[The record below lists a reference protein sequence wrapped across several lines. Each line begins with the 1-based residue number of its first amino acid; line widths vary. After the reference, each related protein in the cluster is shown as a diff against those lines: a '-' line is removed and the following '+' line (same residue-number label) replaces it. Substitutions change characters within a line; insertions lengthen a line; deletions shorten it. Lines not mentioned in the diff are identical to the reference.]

1 MRWNLL
7 QRLGAMVTHCDPPPQ
22 STITV
27 GIILAVVG
35 NLLISVSFQITKLAH
50 NKNQNSQVSY
60 LKLPLWW
67 VSVVAMAGGEV
78 GNFLAYGY
86 APATI
91 VSPLGAVSVIFNAI
105 LSKFFL
111 HEANSWTQYLGVV
124 FALAGSVGVV
134 LGAPYSC
141 EVEVTVD
148 SLLILLQH
156 PGSIAFFACI
166 LCTTVSLGIFGKK
179 RWMEEHVL
187 GYTLICGLL
196 GAITVMSSK
205 GVSTG
210 FRDAFA
216 GNPVWFKSWLVYLLI
231 LAMLGSIF
239 FQMKYLNMA
248 MMTFGSSQVISPSLL
263 RIILSF
269 AAVCCPSV
277 HPTSADLLFRSCQC
291 ILSCLLYRLSLLA

>member
-1 MRWNLL
+1 
-7 QRLGAMVTHCDPPPQ
+7 MVTYCNPPPK
-22 STITV
+22 STIIV
-27 GIILAVVG
+27 GIILAIVG
-35 NLLISVSFQITKLAH
+35 NVLISLSFQITKLAH
-50 NKNQNSQVSY
+50 NKNQHSQISY

-67 VSVVAMAGGEV
+67 VSVFTMAGGEV

-111 HEANSWTQYLGVV
+111 QEANTWSQYLGVV
-124 FALAGSVGVV
+124 FALGGSVGVV

-148 SLLILLQH
+148 SLLNLLQQ
-156 PGSIAFFACI
+156 PAAIVFFVCI
-166 LCTTVSLGIFGKK
+166 LGITVSLGFLVKK
-179 RWMEEHVL
+179 SWMEEHVL

-216 GNPVWFKSWLVYLLI
+216 GNPEWFRSWLVYLLI

-248 MMTFGSSQVISPSLL
+248 MIAFGSSQVLSQGQFNSTCYWAAN
-263 RIILSF
+263 IIF
-269 AAVCCPSV
+269 
-277 HPTSADLLFRSCQC
+277 FIR
-291 ILSCLLYRLSLLA
+291 

>member
-1 MRWNLL
+1 
-7 QRLGAMVTHCDPPPQ
+7 MVSTCTPPPQ
-22 STITV
+22 STVIV
-27 GIILAVVG
+27 GVILAIVG

-50 NKNQNSQVSY
+50 NKNQNTQVSY

-67 VSVVAMAGGEV
+67 VSVVTMAGGEV

-105 LSKFFL
+105 FAKFFL
-111 HEANSWTQYLGVV
+111 QEANAWWQYLGVL
-124 FALAGSVGVV
+124 FALGGSVGVV

-141 EVEVTVD
+141 EYEVTVD
-148 SLLILLQH
+148 SLIELLRQ
-156 PGSIAFFACI
+156 PEAIAFFVCV
-166 LCTTVSLGIFGKK
+166 LVVTGYLGLFAKK
-179 RWMEEHVL
+179 SWMEEHVL

-216 GNPVWFKSWLVYLLI
+216 GNPVWFKSWLVYILI

-248 MMTFGSSQVISPSLL
+248 MIAFGSSQV
-263 RIILSF
+263 
-269 AAVCCPSV
+269 
-277 HPTSADLLFRSCQC
+277 
-291 ILSCLLYRLSLLA
+291 LSLCLRAQPHFVLWLPMRPRQFPDLF

>member
-1 MRWNLL
+1 
-7 QRLGAMVTHCDPPPQ
+7 MVTQCNPPPK
-22 STITV
+22 STIII
-27 GIILAVVG
+27 GIILAIVG
-35 NLLISVSFQITKLAH
+35 NVLISVSFQITKLAH
-50 NKNQNSQVSY
+50 NKNQQSQVSY

-67 VSVVAMAGGEV
+67 VSVVTMASGEV

-111 HEANSWTQYLGVV
+111 QEANSWSQYLGVV
-124 FALAGSVGVV
+124 FALGGSVGVV

-148 SLLILLQH
+148 SLLGLLQQ
-156 PGSIAFFACI
+156 PLSIAFFVCI
-166 LCTTVSLGIFGKK
+166 FCITGSLGFLGKK
-179 RWMEEHVL
+179 SWMEEHVI

-216 GNPVWFKSWLVYLLI
+216 GNPVWFKSWLVYVLI

-248 MMTFGSSQVISPSLL
+248 MIAFGSSQVLPALASSSLVPL
-263 RIILSF
+263 LL
-269 AAVCCPSV
+269 CPA
-277 HPTSADLLFRSCQC
+277 SADLVLRLFQC
-291 ILSCLLYRLSLLA
+291 ISYYLSYHLSLPE

>member
-1 MRWNLL
+1 
-7 QRLGAMVTHCDPPPQ
+7 MVSTCTPPPQ
-22 STITV
+22 STVIV
-27 GIILAVVG
+27 GVILAIVG

-50 NKNQNSQVSY
+50 NKNQNTQVSY

-67 VSVVAMAGGEV
+67 VSVVTMAGGEV

-105 LSKFFL
+105 FAKFFL
-111 HEANSWTQYLGVV
+111 QEANTWWQYLGVL
-124 FALAGSVGVV
+124 FALGGSVGVV

-141 EVEVTVD
+141 EYEVTVD
-148 SLLILLQH
+148 SLIELLRQ
-156 PGSIAFFACI
+156 PEAIAFFVCV
-166 LCTTVSLGIFGKK
+166 LVVTGYLGLFAKK
-179 RWMEEHVL
+179 SWMEEHVL

-216 GNPVWFKSWLVYLLI
+216 GNPVWFKSWLVYILI

-248 MMTFGSSQVISPSLL
+248 MIAFGSSQV
-263 RIILSF
+263 
-269 AAVCCPSV
+269 
-277 HPTSADLLFRSCQC
+277 
-291 ILSCLLYRLSLLA
+291 LSLCLRVQPHLVLRLPMRPRQFPDLF

>member
-1 MRWNLL
+1 
-7 QRLGAMVTHCDPPPQ
+7 MVTDCTPPPE
-22 STITV
+22 STIVV
-27 GIILAVVG
+27 GVILAIVG

-67 VSVVAMAGGEV
+67 VSVVTMAGGEV

-111 HEANSWTQYLGVV
+111 QEANSWAQYLGVV

-141 EVEVTVD
+141 EVEVTAG
-148 SLLILLQH
+148 SLLVLLQQ
-156 PGSIAFFACI
+156 PTSVAFFAFV
-166 LCTTVSLGIFGKK
+166 LCVTLSLAIFGKES
-179 RWMEEHVL
+179 WMEQHVL

-216 GNPVWFKSWLVYLLI
+216 GNPEWFRSWLVYILI

-239 FQMKYLNMA
+239 FQMKYLNRA
-248 MMTFGSSQVISPSLL
+248 MMTFGSSQVCRVSSSSHPSPSPA
-263 RIILSF
+263 S
-269 AAVCCPSV
+269 P
-277 HPTSADLLFRSCQC
+277 HLFPRLCQC
-291 ILSCLLYRLSLLA
+291 ISSYLSCRLSPPA

>member
-1 MRWNLL
+1 
-7 QRLGAMVTHCDPPPQ
+7 MVTHCNPPPQ
-22 STITV
+22 TTITV
-27 GIILAVVG
+27 GIILAIVG
-35 NLLISVSFQITKLAH
+35 NVLISVSFQITKLAH
-50 NKNQNSQVSY
+50 NKNRDSQVSY

-67 VSVVAMAGGEV
+67 VSVLTMAGGEV

-111 HEANSWTQYLGVV
+111 REASTWVQYLGVV

-141 EVEVTVD
+141 EVEVTAD
-148 SLLILLQH
+148 TLLVLLQQ
-156 PGSIAFFACI
+156 PGSLVFFLCV
-166 LCTTVSLGIFGKK
+166 LCTTGSLGYFGKK
-179 RWMEEHVL
+179 SWMEEHVL

-216 GNPVWFKSWLVYLLI
+216 GNPEWFRSWLIYILI
-231 LAMLGSIF
+231 LAMVGSIF

-248 MMTFGSSQVISPSLL
+248 MMTFGSSQV
-263 RIILSF
+263 
-269 AAVCCPSV
+269 
-277 HPTSADLLFRSCQC
+277 HP
-291 ILSCLLYRLSLLA
+291 

>member
-1 MRWNLL
+1 
-7 QRLGAMVTHCDPPPQ
+7 MVTECHPPPQ
-22 STITV
+22 STVTI
-27 GIILAVVG
+27 GIILAFVG

-50 NKNQNSQVSY
+50 NKNQHSHVSY

-67 VSVVAMAGGEV
+67 LSVLTMASGEV

-111 HEANSWTQYLGVV
+111 QELNSWLQYLGVV
-124 FALAGSVGVV
+124 FALGGSVGVV

-141 EVEVTVD
+141 EVEITVD
-148 SLLILLQH
+148 SLLILLQQ
-156 PGSIAFFACI
+156 PASIAFFACVCCI
-166 LCTTVSLGIFGKK
+166 TGSLSMFGKK
-179 RWMEEHVL
+179 SWMEEHVIC
-187 GYTLICGLL
+187 YTLICGLL

-216 GNPVWFKSWLVYLLI
+216 GNPVWFKSWLVYVLI
-231 LAMLGSIF
+231 FAMLGSIF

-248 MMTFGSSQVISPSLL
+248 MIAFGSSQVLAFVTA
-263 RIILSF
+263 LSSIF
-269 AAVCCPSV
+269 
-277 HPTSADLLFRSCQC
+277 ADLVLRLFQC
-291 ILSCLLYRLSLLA
+291 ISYYLLYHLSLPA

>member
-1 MRWNLL
+1 
-7 QRLGAMVTHCDPPPQ
+7 MVTHCNPPPQ

-27 GIILAVVG
+27 GIILAIVG
-35 NLLISVSFQITKLAH
+35 NVLISLSFQITKLAH
-50 NKNQNSQVSY
+50 NKNQESQVSY

-67 VSVVAMAGGEV
+67 VSVLTMAGGEV

-111 HEANSWTQYLGVV
+111 HEANTWSQYLGVV
-124 FALAGSVGVV
+124 FALGGSVGVV

-148 SLLILLQH
+148 SLLHLLQQ
-156 PGSIAFFACI
+156 PLSIVFFVCVVCI
-166 LCTTVSLGIFGKK
+166 TGSLGVFGKK
-179 RWMEEHVL
+179 TWMEEHVL

-216 GNPVWFKSWLVYLLI
+216 GDPVWFRSWLVYVLI

-248 MMTFGSSQVISPSLL
+248 MIAFGSSQVLFQCFLL
-263 RIILSF
+263 FLL
-269 AAVCCPSV
+269 AANALFPL
-277 HPTSADLLFRSCQC
+277 SADRLFRLFRCISCY
-291 ILSCLLYRLSLLA
+291 LLYHLSLLA